1 MATFVAIP
9 ILTCLMILQG
19 SILSRIPL
27 LRGTPDLLLLALV
40 GWALQKRVQT
50 AWQWCIIASIL
61 FTLVSALPLGAAL
74 VGYVLATGIALL
86 LRRQVWQVPVLAL
99 FVAVLLGTL
108 ASQGVS
114 LAALRLVGD
123 PLPLL
128 QSFNLVVLPSALLN
142 LLFAIPAYALLGDL
156 ANWLYPEELEA

>member
-1 MATFVAIP
+1 
-9 ILTCLMILQG
+9 
-19 SILSRIPL
+19 
-27 LRGTPDLLLLALV
+27 
-40 GWALQKRVQT
+40 
-50 AWQWCIIASIL
+50 
-61 FTLVSALPLGAAL
+61 
-74 VGYVLATGIALL
+74 
-86 LRRQVWQVPVLAL
+86 
-99 FVAVLLGTL
+99 LLGTL